1 MPVPTR
7 LANDG
12 WWLCDRPSVA
22 LVSNIS
28 LQPGSVDMTDFTTPA
43 SGALRK
49 SAFAVKPAA
58 ALALAALA
66 DWLFYGERVGI
77 SAVAFAVA
85 LVVASLL
92 ANFTTLNRRQLLPA
106 GIIVLAG
113 LVPVVEE
120 FNPASL
126 AFLALALGV
135 GLQLVTHQKLVGL
148 GERAAGL
155 CDLYLIGPFR
165 LLRDMAGTFDRPA
178 LTSGV
183 IVWFIPVVFGGIF
196 AFLFA
201 SANPLL
207 EKWIR
212 LINLSALVSYLSFGR
227 VLFWAVTLSAVWPF
241 IHVWW
246 RSRIEAT
253 SDGAG
258 AAAPEQ
264 EVQSTGAD
272 FFGVGTIL
280 RSLVLFNL
288 LFAVQTV
295 LDMIYLWGNVA
306 LPADISY
313 ASYAHRGA
321 YPLILTALLAA
332 AFVLAAMKPGG
343 AAERSKVIRPLVYLW
358 VAQNVL
364 LVASSILRLDLY
376 VQIYLLTWWRVAAF
390 IWMGLV
396 ACGLLLIVARIAL
409 NRSDEWLIRANLIT
423 LTATLYICSLI
434 NVAAVI
440 ADYNVSHS
448 REVSGKGAAVDMDYL
463 ISLGPQALPAIDKAF
478 APRGWSDL
486 SLVSRRDSLVEQ
498 QRKDMPSWRAWG
510 FRSWR
515 LQRALDIRQSST
527 TSSQ

>member
-1 MPVPTR
+1 
-7 LANDG
+7 
-12 WWLCDRPSVA
+12 
-22 LVSNIS
+22 
-28 LQPGSVDMTDFTTPA
+28 MTDFTTPA
-43 SGALRK
+43 SDAG
-49 SAFAVKPAA
+49 SARESTFSIKPAV

-77 SAVAFAVA
+77 SAVAFSIA

-106 GIIVLAG
+106 GILVLAG
-113 LVPVVEE
+113 LVPAVEE

-126 AFLALALGV
+126 AFLVLALGV
-135 GLQLVTHQKLVGL
+135 GLQLTTHQKLAGL
-148 GERAAGL
+148 GERVWAL

-165 LLRDMAGTFDRPA
+165 FLRDMAGTFNLPA

-183 IVWFIPVVFGGIF
+183 IVWFIPVVLGSVF
-196 AFLFA
+196 AFLFV
-201 SANPLL
+201 SANPML

-212 LINLSALVSYLSFGR
+212 LINPSAAGSHLSVGR
-227 VLFWAVTLSAVWPF
+227 MLFWLAALSAVWPF

-246 RSRIEAT
+246 RSRIDAP
-253 SDGAG
+253 SDGAKT
-258 AAAPEQ
+258 AAPEA
-264 EVQSTGAD
+264 EVSSGNLD
-272 FFGVGTIL
+272 FFGVATIL
-280 RSLVLFNL
+280 RSLLLFNL
-288 LFAVQTV
+288 LFAVQTI
-295 LDMIYLWGNVA
+295 LDMIYLWGNAA

-332 AFVLAAMKPGG
+332 GFVLIAMKPGG

-376 VQIYLLTWWRVAAF
+376 VQTYLLTWWRIAAF

-396 ACGLLLIVARIAL
+396 ASGLILIVARIVL
-409 NRSDEWLIRANLIT
+409 NRSDEWLIRANLVT

-434 NVAAVI
+434 NFAGVI
-440 ADYNVSHS
+440 ANYNVSHS
-448 REVSGKGAAVDMDYL
+448 REVSGKGIAIDMDYL

-486 SLVSRRDSLVEQ
+486 TLVSRRDCLVEQ
-498 QRKDMPSWRAWG
+498 QRRDMASWRAWG

-515 LQRALDIRQSST
+515 LQRTLDARPNST
-527 TSSQ
+527 TG